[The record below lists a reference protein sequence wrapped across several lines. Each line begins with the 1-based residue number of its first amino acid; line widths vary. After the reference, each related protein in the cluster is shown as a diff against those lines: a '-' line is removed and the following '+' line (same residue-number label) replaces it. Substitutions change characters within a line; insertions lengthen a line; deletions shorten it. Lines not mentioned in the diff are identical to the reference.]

1 MRPLDMSGTNEMAR
15 DLFEQ
20 EPGRDKRHALAA
32 HNPKIAHEIQNTKRS
47 GSNQVTPEGGE
58 A

>member
-1 MRPLDMSGTNEMAR
+1 MSGTNEMAR